1 MIRSMTGYGKSETM
15 VQGMPCSVEIRCV
28 NARYLELSTRLPKML
43 ANKELN
49 VREVVREHVSRGT
62 ISVYVRLETAA
73 LNEEVAFNADAA
85 EKITVA
91 LRALRDKLKLSG
103 DVTLDA
109 LMKFD
114 AVMARP
120 DDEVEKPDAWPELKD
135 AIVEALVSLNV
146 MRTKEG
152 AELTADFDGRIVAI
166 EGALADIEVRSAA
179 RVPHERTR
187 LRERV
192 QKLME
197 DTPVDE
203 QRLQLEIVIL
213 SEKLDVSEECVRL
226 RSHMKFFREYMKEET
241 AVGRKLNFLLQE
253 MNREVNTIGS
263 KANDPDI
270 ARLVVGMKEELER
283 MREQIQ
289 NVE

>member
-1 MIRSMTGYGKSETM
+1 MTGYGKSESM
-15 VQGMPCSVEIRCV
+15 LQGLPCSVEIRCV
-28 NARYLELSTRLPKML
+28 NARYLELTTRLPKNF

-49 VREVVREHVSRGT
+49 VRETVREHVSRGT
-62 ISVYVRLETAA
+62 ISVYVRLEAA
-73 LNEEVAFNADAA
+73 AANEEVTFNAEAA
-85 EKITVA
+85 ERITKS
-91 LRALRDKLKLSG
+91 LRVLRDKLHLEG
-103 DVTLDA
+103 DVTIET

-120 DDEVEKPDAWPELKD
+120 EEDAERPDAWPDLKA
-135 AIVEALVSLNV
+135 AIVEALRSLNE
-146 MRTKEG
+146 MREKEG
-152 AELTADFDGRIVAI
+152 SELTADFDNRILAI
-166 EGALADIEVRSAA
+166 DTALADIEVRSA
-179 RVPHERTR
+179 ERIPFERNR

-192 QKLME
+192 RQLV
-197 DTPVDE
+197 DDAVVDE
-203 QRLQLEIVIL
+203 HRLQLEIVLL

-226 RSHMKFFREYMKEET
+226 RSHMKFFREYMQDET

-263 KANDPDI
+263 KANDPEI

-283 MREQIQ
+283 MREQVQ